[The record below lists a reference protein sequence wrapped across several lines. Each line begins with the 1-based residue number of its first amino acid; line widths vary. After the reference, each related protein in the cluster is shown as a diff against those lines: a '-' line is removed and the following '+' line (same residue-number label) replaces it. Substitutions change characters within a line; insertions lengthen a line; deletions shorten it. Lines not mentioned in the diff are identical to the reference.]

1 MYKATLWLA
10 GAQHSLRYRQQTA
23 ASSHRFGLCL
33 GSWLAPSGIFLS
45 NNVVDEL
52 RLSARL
58 ALLGIL
64 FKDGRRGA
72 VVRWL
77 SPLYC
82 SFLLLP
88 PFPSASLNSSGTW
101 SGQNCAPHPKVLIK
115 KKKADSQD
123 KMDLLQLLVWQSML
137 RSINQSCSLG
147 CKWKRAEMHLFF
159 HKLVVKTHLRGG
171 SCERGWVCK
180 GGEAP
185 RQSLLRS
192 PRSPERSRSLR
203 ADQSHRWVPAL
214 PSHLGRRR
222 ES

>member
-10 GAQHSLRYRQQTA
+10 GAQHPLRYRQQTA

-82 SFLLLP
+82 SLLLLP

-115 KKKADSQD
+115 KKRQIHKTKWICSSFWYDKACCY
-123 KMDLLQLLVWQSML
+123 QS
-137 RSINQSCSLG
+137 I
-147 CKWKRAEMHLFF
+147 RAVLWGANGRGQKCIFF
-159 HKLVVKTHLRGG
+159 FTSWL
-171 SCERGWVCK
+171 
-180 GGEAP
+180 
-185 RQSLLRS
+185 
-192 PRSPERSRSLR
+192 
-203 ADQSHRWVPAL
+203 
-214 PSHLGRRR
+214 
-222 ES
+222 